1 MKISL
6 LICAVLSALIIPG
19 VIIEPLPAEFWQKV
33 TPALGIL
40 CIAWLGLEIGPK
52 IIKALIRNPDAR
64 SIAVSFVLCITL
76 VAIMSM
82 TADLS
87 DKEIESIAYIS
98 VVVVLLG
105 STVAQRLLIRYFRK
119 KAIKENG
126 QNLEKV

>member
-6 LICAVLSALIIPG
+6 MICATLSAVVIPAL
-19 VIIEPLPAEFWQKV
+19 VYPYPAEFWDKV
-33 TPALGIL
+33 TVPFAIL
-40 CIAWLGLEIGPK
+40 CLAWLGLEIAPK

-64 SIAVSFVLCITL
+64 GIAVSFVLCITL

-119 KAIKENG
+119 KAEKENG